1 MASFVRGCFGAV
13 IDKVTGAAAAA
24 ATTYGS
30 ARSSR
35 VLVAVP
41 AVVVVVI
48 AMLEARVFA
57 EGVRFRS
64 INSIDRDVVSST
76 RGFLVVDGIPRE
88 FAMALRVC
96 FCCFSVSISSLSS
109 FYVTDR
115 CSNEAPNFVG

>member
-1 MASFVRGCFGAV
+1 MGADINEEKTV
-13 IDKVTGAAAAA
+13 PGIAAAAAA

-64 INSIDRDVVSST
+64 IN
-76 RGFLVVDGIPRE
+76 
-88 FAMALRVC
+88 
-96 FCCFSVSISSLSS
+96 
-109 FYVTDR
+109 
-115 CSNEAPNFVG
+115 